1 MWIPWSSKQI
11 NIVQDDELS
20 VETVHNLRIQ
30 VMQMR
35 LYFLPASLYLQNTIV
50 AFWIQFQEKICCLFY
65 SLAVTNNVTVK
76 CVYFDINADL
86 LSCGNI

>member
-11 NIVQDDELS
+11 NIVQDDELA

-35 LYFLPASLYLQNTIV
+35 LYFLPASLYLQNTTV

-65 SLAVTNNVTVK
+65 SLAVTNNSQVRLFW
-76 CVYFDINADL
+76 Y
-86 LSCGNI
+86 